1 MTDRNDEQPATA
13 RPETYQQR
21 ARGILAERR
30 MRHQVFG
37 KAMFSEHAWEML
49 LLLYTFEFGPRQSIS
64 QLAELTG
71 TSKSTAIRWLDYLE
85 GQCLIRREP
94 HPTDKRAVFAE
105 LTEKGRKAIELY
117 LSGTSG
123 TSD

>member
-1 MTDRNDEQPATA
+1 
-13 RPETYQQR
+13 
-21 ARGILAERR
+21 
-30 MRHQVFG
+30 MRHQIFG

-85 GQCLIRREP
+85 GQRLIRREP
-94 HPTDKRAVFAE
+94 HPTDKRAIFAE
-105 LTEKGRKAIELY
+105 LTEKGSKAIELF
-117 LSGTSG
+117 LSGTSKIC
-123 TSD
+123 D